1 MESCNILEGKWLY
14 LSPFLTD
21 FGCFKYKWIQK
32 YPLLAQVVFNVIMP
46 HLRGKMAVT
55 QPLQERFWIFKVQ
68 MTTKVPPLTASGSQ
82 WNPATSQSENGCNS
96 AMSWL
101 ILDFLSTNESQVL
114 LDVIMQ
120 HLRGK
125 LAVSQA
131 LSWPILDFLKY
142 KWIPKFPLLSQVVL
156 KVIMPRIRAK
166 MAVTQPFLG
175 QFWML

>member
-1 MESCNILEGKWLY
+1 MNTKVPPVGPSGFQCK
-14 LSPFLTD
+14 
-21 FGCFKYKWIQK
+21 
-32 YPLLAQVVFNVIMP
+32 IMP

-68 MTTKVPPLTASGSQ
+68 MTTKVPPLTSSGSQ

-142 KWIPKFPLLSQVVL
+142 KWITKFPLLSQVVL
-156 KVIMPRIRAK
+156 NWIMQCLRGK
-166 MAVTQPFLG
+166 MTVSKPFLY
-175 QFWML
+175 QFWILFSTDE